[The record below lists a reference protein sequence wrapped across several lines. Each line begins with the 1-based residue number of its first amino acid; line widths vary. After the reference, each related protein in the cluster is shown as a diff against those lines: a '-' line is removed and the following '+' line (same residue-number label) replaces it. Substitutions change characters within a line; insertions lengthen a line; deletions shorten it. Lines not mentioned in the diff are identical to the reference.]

1 MKKEDKTVIR
11 EMVKHK
17 NLETNI
23 PAYGGA
29 YINAVY
35 EYSLI
40 RLVLGYYTMKEVEQ
54 DTGQVS
60 ADAFLAQAMERI
72 HTLLFQTILGKD
84 SVEDDKAALE
94 EIHSV
99 REELTEK
106 MTVLTAYTDTLQIYE
121 YVLNRIEY
129 RITGEKIDVDET
141 ELAAKV
147 FGYLFN
153 DRDKMVVNSKIQMVT
168 GQLPIRMTKNRF
180 FDYLTDTLNIYKGSD
195 KSSVDG
201 FVDMLQSAALLE
213 LPKGYGTDYPEII
226 KVIRLLEDMDLK
238 NMDLVAY
245 QALMEQFSVTTTRL
259 TELVSNYL
267 LAVELVNNLYA
278 AMLAGPYQKNE
289 ERETQICISMLEGLH
304 SAFITNG
311 EIPEFVD
318 EGFVEIEGVQELLG
332 EDIMQF
338 ESILPDVISDN
349 KDTISRLMSDE
360 MFERL
365 LRISKLLSGSLFV
378 NLEGDERGKEE
389 SADTEYITAKR
400 DLLVG
405 QLTEFFDTHA
415 KEVNRAV
422 MAALFSHMPVL
433 FNSQQEIKEYIEYSL
448 GHCGNPSELMACAK
462 LLEEMMAEEC

>member
-17 NLETNI
+17 NLEINI
-23 PAYGGA
+23 PAYGVA

-213 LPKGYGTDYPEII
+213 LPKGYGTD
-226 KVIRLLEDMDLK
+226 
-238 NMDLVAY
+238 
-245 QALMEQFSVTTTRL
+245 
-259 TELVSNYL
+259 
-267 LAVELVNNLYA
+267 
-278 AMLAGPYQKNE
+278 
-289 ERETQICISMLEGLH
+289 
-304 SAFITNG
+304 
-311 EIPEFVD
+311 
-318 EGFVEIEGVQELLG
+318 
-332 EDIMQF
+332 
-338 ESILPDVISDN
+338 
-349 KDTISRLMSDE
+349 
-360 MFERL
+360 
-365 LRISKLLSGSLFV
+365 
-378 NLEGDERGKEE
+378 
-389 SADTEYITAKR
+389 
-400 DLLVG
+400 
-405 QLTEFFDTHA
+405 
-415 KEVNRAV
+415 
-422 MAALFSHMPVL
+422 
-433 FNSQQEIKEYIEYSL
+433 
-448 GHCGNPSELMACAK
+448 
-462 LLEEMMAEEC
+462 

>member
-11 EMVKHK
+11 EIEKHK

-60 ADAFLAQAMERI
+60 ADAFLAHTMERI
-72 HTLLFQTILGKD
+72 HTLLFQTILEKD
-84 SVEDDKAALE
+84 NVEDNKAALE

-99 REELTEK
+99 REELTDK
-106 MTVLTAYTDTLQIYE
+106 MTVLTAYTDALQLYE

-129 RITGEKIDVDET
+129 GITGESIDVDET

-147 FGYLFN
+147 FQYLFS

-168 GQLPIRMTKNRF
+168 GQLPIRMTKKRF

-201 FVDMLQSAALLE
+201 FVGMLQSTALLE
-213 LPKGYGTDYPEII
+213 LPKGYGEDYPEIT
-226 KVIRLLEDMDLK
+226 KVIRLLEDMDYK
-238 NMDLVAY
+238 NMDLTGY

-278 AMLAGPYQKNE
+278 ALLARPYQRNE
-289 ERETQICISMLEGLH
+289 ESETQTCISMLEGLH
-304 SAFITNG
+304 NAFITNG

-318 EGFVEIEGVQELLG
+318 EGFVEIEGVQEILG

-338 ESILPDVISDN
+338 ESILPDVMSDN
-349 KDTISRLMSDE
+349 RDTISWLMSDE
-360 MFERL
+360 MFENL
-365 LRISKLLSGSLFV
+365 FRISKLLSNSLFID
-378 NLEGDERGKEE
+378 LEDNEQGEE
-389 SADTEYITAKR
+389 SADAGYIMSKR
-400 DLLVG
+400 DLVIG
-405 QLTEFFDTHA
+405 QLTEFFDTHP

-422 MAALFSHMPVL
+422 MAALFSNMPVL

>member
-1 MKKEDKTVIR
+1 
-11 EMVKHK
+11 
-17 NLETNI
+17 
-23 PAYGGA
+23 
-29 YINAVY
+29 
-35 EYSLI
+35 
-40 RLVLGYYTMKEVEQ
+40 
-54 DTGQVS
+54 
-60 ADAFLAQAMERI
+60 
-72 HTLLFQTILGKD
+72 
-84 SVEDDKAALE
+84 
-94 EIHSV
+94 
-99 REELTEK
+99 
-106 MTVLTAYTDTLQIYE
+106 
-121 YVLNRIEY
+121 
-129 RITGEKIDVDET
+129 
-141 ELAAKV
+141 
-147 FGYLFN
+147 
-153 DRDKMVVNSKIQMVT
+153 
-168 GQLPIRMTKNRF
+168 
-180 FDYLTDTLNIYKGSD
+180 
-195 KSSVDG
+195 
-201 FVDMLQSAALLE
+201 
-213 LPKGYGTDYPEII
+213 
-226 KVIRLLEDMDLK
+226 
-238 NMDLVAY
+238 
-245 QALMEQFSVTTTRL
+245 FSVTTTRL